1 MRKILIPP
9 RFSQFEKQVRAHAIT
24 SVTDY
29 LIDQDFLPIM
39 PFAHTQLDSME
50 EALKVADH
58 YLEDVSGMILQGGSD
73 VCPSWYNQEGKSAKK
88 VQRHRDIFEVALVK
102 ICYERGIPMLG
113 LCRGMQLINVV
124 LGGTLHQELSKEE
137 GFIDHIAY
145 KDENSDDFSL
155 ENMEE
160 CFHDVILEEGG
171 LLRSVYEKDR
181 MNVNSYHHQG
191 VDALAKELQAE
202 ARSPDSLI
210 EAYSLKDKGILGLQW
225 HPELDLAHPEN
236 GELFQL
242 WLSWCE

>member
-29 LIDQDFLPIM
+29 LIDHDFLPMM
-39 PFAHTQLDSME
+39 PFAHTELDSMDK
-50 EALKVADH
+50 ALEVADH
-58 YLEDVSGMILQGGSD
+58 YLAEVSGMILQGGSD
-73 VCPSWYNQEGKSAKK
+73 VCPSWYNQEGKSVKK
-88 VQRHRDIFEVALVK
+88 VQRHRDIFEMALVK
-102 ICYERGIPMLG
+102 TCFERGIPMLG

-124 LGGTLHQELSKEE
+124 LGGTLHQELS
-137 GFIDHIAY
+137 GDDFIEHISY
-145 KDENSDDFSL
+145 KDPDSDEFSL

-160 CFHDVILEEGG
+160 CFHDVIFEEKGI
-171 LLRSVYEKDR
+171 LRSVYDKDR

-191 VDALAKELQAE
+191 VDRLAEDLQVE
-202 ARSPDSLI
+202 ARSSDGLI
-210 EAYSLKDKGILGLQW
+210 EAFSLKDKGILGLQW

-242 WLSWCE
+242 WLGWCT